1 MNKTDALKS
10 LIDAIPGR
18 TVAAKLRRIMPDID
32 RRVREGIQHE
42 EIIDTLNANGFAL
55 NLNTFRSYL
64 YRYRRAVQDDGQA
77 VPAAHTVL
85 DVSLPAPAADPASR
99 ADISPSLDDL
109 FDPIRRDALGEKYLG
124 RTRPLFQKGKSQ
136 T

>member
-1 MNKTDALKS
+1 MKETDALKS

-18 TVAAKLRRIMPDID
+18 TAAAKLRRIMPDID